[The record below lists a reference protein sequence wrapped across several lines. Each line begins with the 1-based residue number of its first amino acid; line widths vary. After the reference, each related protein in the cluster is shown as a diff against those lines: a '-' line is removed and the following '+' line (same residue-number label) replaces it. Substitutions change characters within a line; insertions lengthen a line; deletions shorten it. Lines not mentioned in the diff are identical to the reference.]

1 MNEGLIAIG
10 NGLTTKPAGGAAAGK
25 AQQAWESRNGWRGFG
40 HRVDSPMARGPLF
53 ADCRETEDTNLLDAV
68 VISDIHL
75 GCDNCQAK
83 SLTAFLEEIL
93 AGVVPTR
100 RLIINGDMFD
110 SIDFRRLRKTHWKVL
125 SMIRHLSDKLEVIW
139 TCGNHDGPAE
149 FFSHLLG
156 VEVRDEFIFSSGNR
170 RLLVLHGHLFD
181 DFIDHHPILTWTGD
195 LIYNVLQKL
204 DRRHYIARLAKA
216 RSKTFLH
223 CIDKV
228 QKKSVAYGWK
238 KGCDIVLCGHTHHAV
253 EMPGKDVSYF
263 NSGCWTEIPSTY
275 LTVHNGVVRLCRY
288 TGAATGAVA
297 VVQTATGTAGVA
309 VPAGRGSV

>member
-1 MNEGLIAIG
+1 MKEGTPDIINKSTGGLIDTERFGPQPRRKIRSIDEHCG
-10 NGLTTKPAGGAAAGK
+10 REGVRNETPPADD
-25 AQQAWESRNGWRGFG
+25 ELFRN
-40 HRVDSPMARGPLF
+40 DEM
-53 ADCRETEDTNLLDAV
+53 LDAV

-83 SLTAFLEEIL
+83 TLTAFLEDIL
-93 AGVVPTR
+93 EGRLQSR

-149 FFSHLLG
+149 IVSHLLG
-156 VEVRDEFIFSSGNR
+156 VDVRDEFIFRSGDR
-170 RLLVLHGHLFD
+170 RILVLHGHRFD
-181 DFIDHHPILTWTGD
+181 DFIDHHPILTWMGD
-195 LIYNVLQKL
+195 VIYNILQKV
-204 DRRHYIARLAKA
+204 DRRHYVARLAKA

-228 QKKSVAYGWK
+228 QRKSIAYGQK
-238 KGCDIVLCGHTHHAV
+238 LACDVVLCGHTHHAV
-253 EMPGKDVSYF
+253 EMPGDEVSYF

-275 LTVHNGVVRLCRY
+275 LTVQRGEVVLHRCKPQRAVFP
-288 TGAATGAVA
+288 GATESS
-297 VVQTATGTAGVA
+297 TAPGVA
-309 VPAGRGSV
+309 KVQAAY